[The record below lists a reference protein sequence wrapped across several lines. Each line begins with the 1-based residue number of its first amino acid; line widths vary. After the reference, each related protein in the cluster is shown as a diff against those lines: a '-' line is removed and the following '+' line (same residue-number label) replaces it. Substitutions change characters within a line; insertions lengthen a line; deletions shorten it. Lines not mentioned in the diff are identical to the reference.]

1 MIPQL
6 LGLRKPQVVLVLVGL
21 TLATCAWTSI
31 AWGAEGEAAV
41 AEGEN
46 FLVWVARCSG
56 LIGAFL
62 LVLSIYFVAKVCML
76 FVEIRE
82 QTAAPPDLLRET
94 DELIHKRDFRGA
106 YQRLKESET
115 FFGNIV
121 SAAIPEMPQGLT
133 EAREVMDR
141 AAEAETLVLEKKIGV
156 LAVIGTLGPMIGLLG
171 TLKGMIASFSVIAMS
186 SVELNPSEVASGIS
200 EALLL
205 TFEGVALSVPA
216 IYFFSMFRNRVAA
229 ISASTSFKGDQ
240 MLRKIYQASRSKP
253 DRPPRAPA
261 EAT

>member
-1 MIPQL
+1 MLRI
-6 LGLRKPQVVLVLVGL
+6 LGLRKAQAGLVFACL
-21 TLATCAWTSI
+21 TLFVCACSSI

-62 LVLSIYFVAKVCML
+62 LVLSIYFVAKVFML
-76 FVEIRE
+76 FVELRE
-82 QTAAPPDLLRET
+82 QTAAPPELIHEA
-94 DELIHKRDFRGA
+94 DELINKRDFRGV
-106 YQRLKESET
+106 YQRLKDSDT
-115 FFGNIV
+115 FFGKIV
-121 SAAIPEMPQGLT
+121 AAAIPEMPQGLT

-141 AAEAETLVLEKKIGV
+141 AAEAETLIMEKKIGV

-216 IYFFSMFRNRVAA
+216 IYFFSLFRNRVAA
-229 ISASTSFKGDQ
+229 ISASTTFKADQ
-240 MLRKIYQASRSKP
+240 MLRKIYQASRTKQ

>member
-1 MIPQL
+1 MLPI
-6 LGLRKPQVVLVLVGL
+6 LGLRNTQACLL
-21 TLATCAWTSI
+21 LACLAVIVCAGSSV

-62 LVLSIYFVAKVCML
+62 LVLSIYFVAKVFML
-76 FVEIRE
+76 FVELRE
-82 QTAAPPDLLRET
+82 QTAAPPELVHEA
-94 DELIHKRDFRGA
+94 DELINKRDFRGV
-106 YQRLKESET
+106 YQRLKESDT
-115 FFGNIV
+115 FFGKIV
-121 SAAIPEMPQGLT
+121 AAAIPEMPQGLT

-141 AAEAETLVLEKKIGV
+141 AAEAETLVMEKKIGV

-216 IYFFSMFRNRVAA
+216 IYFFSLFRNRVAA
-229 ISASTSFKGDQ
+229 ISASTTFKADQ
-240 MLRKIYQASRSKP
+240 MLRKIYQASRAKQ